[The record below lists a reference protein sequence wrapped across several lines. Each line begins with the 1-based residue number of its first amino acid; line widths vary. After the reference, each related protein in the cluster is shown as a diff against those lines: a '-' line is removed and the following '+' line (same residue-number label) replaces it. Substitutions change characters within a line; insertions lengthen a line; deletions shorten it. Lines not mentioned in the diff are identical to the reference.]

1 MKPIRHFLMMEQCS
15 MKYTETNSE
24 KKTTKT
30 KSKKNAVIPGYH
42 LSLGIVITMLSV
54 IVLIPLASV
63 LVYSLRISPVEFLGL
78 ILKENVR
85 NAFFTSITSSFLA
98 AVINVVFGLIVAW
111 SLVKYEFPGK
121 WLLDAL
127 IELPFALSTAVAGIT
142 LSKLYSTTGFFG
154 KGLSKI
160 GIHVAYT
167 QTGIVVALVF
177 VGLPFVIRAVQPI
190 LEKMDGQYEEAAFML
205 GASPR
210 MTFFRVILPE
220 LKPALLTGFGL
231 AFARGIGEYGS
242 VIYISGNSAKNKTQ
256 VVSYVIMQKLSYIDY
271 AGATAIALVMLI
283 ISFLLLL
290 FVNVVQVRQS
300 RRTNLL

>member
-1 MKPIRHFLMMEQCS
+1 

-63 LVYSLRISPVEFLGL
+63 LVYSVRISPVEFLGL

-127 IELPFALSTAVAGIT
+127 IELPFALPTAVAGIT

>member
-98 AVINVVFGLIVAW
+98 AVINVMFGLIVAW

-127 IELPFALSTAVAGIT
+127 IELLFALPTAVAGIT